1 MRSAISSKMPA
12 ASSGSRQL
20 RANCL
25 PCSVLMVAAAA
36 RASGLGHG
44 TGTHDARAFPR
55 RTYGGAAGGRC
66 VTDGGLAGPNMR
78 LLDEVF
84 DPPGPARR
92 AYGRIERL
100 LAPARLA
107 YGGRRKVRSRTSGR
121 SSPACRSVRTAALTA
136 GIIWSP
142 LARIVEARRRA
153 LHRADPWP
161 DILARKPVGGADAW
175 PMPASA

>member
-1 MRSAISSKMPA
+1 M
-12 ASSGSRQL
+12 
-20 RANCL
+20 
-25 PCSVLMVAAAA
+25 A
-36 RASGLGHG
+36 RAHAMQELS
-44 TGTHDARAFPR
+44 RR
-55 RTYGGAAGGRC
+55 RTYGGAASGRC

-107 YGGRRKVRSRTSGR
+107 DGGRRKARSRSSGR

-136 GIIWSP
+136 GINWSP

-161 DILARKPVGGADAW
+161 DIAARKPVGGADACKCVIRNLAPQLAIMVEAP
-175 PMPASA
+175 PMPHAPLVRLAFCSAAMP